1 MCSVCLVFD
10 FFFEAV
16 TKGVCVASSWPRRHR
31 GAGRGTPPRRGC
43 CSATT
48 LRWWGTRAPMRRRTR
63 AHARAAV
70 LPLLLRAGF
79 SPWRAR
85 RQELLAWT
93 FAALG
98 CGWPEPP
105 GAGAQRGRFT
115 RVAVL
120 ADPQLTDRTSYRTA
134 ASGPLLVVRLRVR
147 A

>member
-1 MCSVCLVFD
+1 
-10 FFFEAV
+10 
-16 TKGVCVASSWPRRHR
+16 
-31 GAGRGTPPRRGC
+31 
-43 CSATT
+43 
-48 LRWWGTRAPMRRRTR
+48 MRRRTR

-70 LPLLLRAGF
+70 LPLL
-79 SPWRAR
+79 R
-85 RQELLAWT
+85 RLLTLACASQELLAWT

>member
-1 MCSVCLVFD
+1 MA
-10 FFFEAV
+10 ETA
-16 TKGVCVASSWPRRHR
+16 PRRLPWHATA
-31 GAGRGTPPRRGC
+31 AGLLLGHHIALVGHPCADATPHARPRARGC
-43 CSATT
+43 
-48 LRWWGTRAPMRRRTR
+48 
-63 AHARAAV
+63 AAA
-70 LPLLLRAGF
+70 LLLRAGF